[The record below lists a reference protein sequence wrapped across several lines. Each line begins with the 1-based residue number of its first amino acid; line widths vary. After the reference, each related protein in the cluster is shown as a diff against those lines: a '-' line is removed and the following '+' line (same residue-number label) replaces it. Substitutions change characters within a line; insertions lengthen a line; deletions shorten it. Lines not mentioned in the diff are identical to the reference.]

1 MRAREKRGVREPVK
15 ICILYSGTRMMFSPD
30 RFQLANLYGYARSYH
45 KLKYQILP
53 PTFLYKRNRL
63 VCCGNTR

>member
-1 MRAREKRGVREPVK
+1 MRAREKRGVSEPVK
-15 ICILYSGTRMMFSPD
+15 ICIIVELMMFSPD
-30 RFQLANLYGYARSYH
+30 RFQLGNLYGYARSYH